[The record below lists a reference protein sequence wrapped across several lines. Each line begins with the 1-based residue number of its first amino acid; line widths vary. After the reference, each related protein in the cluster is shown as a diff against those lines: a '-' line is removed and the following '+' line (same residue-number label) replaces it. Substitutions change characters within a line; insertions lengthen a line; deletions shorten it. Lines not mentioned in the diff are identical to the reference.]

1 MTLDQTQLRSTRTNV
16 VQTAADSVD
25 AAGPQVW
32 EDMTVEVALSVMA
45 AARTGHLVV
54 CDEDGLR
61 TGLVTRARLTAVR
74 DGSGYTD
81 RIRLRDIADVIG
93 PFASP
98 EVARRADGFLRASR
112 GFGSLPGQPR
122 VHEGRGYPAP
132 PGCLPAVE
140 PTLAGAAVD
149 ADDPAGFRVPSSKI
163 HEPKVFLGP

>member
-1 MTLDQTQLRSTRTNV
+1 MTLDQTQFRSTRTNAA
-16 VQTAADSVD
+16 QTAADPAD

-54 CDEDGLR
+54 CDEDGTG
-61 TGLVTRARLTAVR
+61 TGLATRDRLTAVR

-98 EVARRADGFLRASR
+98 LATRAEAERATR
-112 GFGSLPGQPR
+112 CRQLG
-122 VHEGRGYPAP
+122 AP
-132 PGCLPAVE
+132 PVADEHGNALGV
-140 PTLAGAAVD
+140 LALS
-149 ADDPAGFRVPSSKI
+149 R
-163 HEPKVFLGP
+163 

>member
-1 MTLDQTQLRSTRTNV
+1 MTLDQTQFRPASSHPAHSTV
-16 VQTAADSVD
+16 ADTMD

-54 CDEDGLR
+54 CDEDGMC
-61 TGLVTRARLTAVR
+61 TGLVTRDRLTAVR

-98 EVARRADGFLRASR
+98 LVTRAEAERAMRCRRLG
-112 GFGSLPGQPR
+112 
-122 VHEGRGYPAP
+122 AP
-132 PGCLPAVE
+132 PV
-140 PTLAGAAVD
+140 VD
-149 ADDPAGFRVPSSKI
+149 GHGNA
-163 HEPKVFLGP
+163 LGVVALSR